1 MKIVLYTFAVAVV
14 TLFVGSRIVWRRRTY
29 AKILRAHLEKH
40 GFELVSV
47 AIPGV
52 FDTGPFPKISV
63 KIGPVSTRLLGV
75 LMSHFVHRIVRF
87 KSPAGTE
94 HEAWARMFIH
104 LFGLQEIIWKPEL
117 SEFEET

>member
-1 MKIVLYTFAVAVV
+1 MIFYALIVCAAI
-14 TLFVGSRIVWRRRTY
+14 LFVGSGIVWRRRTY

-40 GFELVSV
+40 GFQLVSV
-47 AIPGV
+47 TIPGV
-52 FDTGPFPKISV
+52 FDTGPFPKVSV

-75 LMSHFVHRIVRF
+75 LMSHFEHRFVRF
-87 KSPAGTE
+87 KDPAGTE

-117 SEFEET
+117 SEFKET